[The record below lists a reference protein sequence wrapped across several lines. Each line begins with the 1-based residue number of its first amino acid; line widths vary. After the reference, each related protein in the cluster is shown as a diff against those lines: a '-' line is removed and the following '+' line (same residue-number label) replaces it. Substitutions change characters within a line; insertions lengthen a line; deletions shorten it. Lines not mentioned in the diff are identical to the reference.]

1 MTENRRGRRPNRRG
15 KQSERS
21 QPQPR
26 AGPLPFRLLVVDDDP
41 NLGES
46 LRDVLTDKGY
56 EVVVVMQGAVALDRL
71 AREHFDMAL
80 VDIRM
85 PGLDGAATAKLIHTL
100 KPGLPVAMITGYELD
115 DLAREALREGAV
127 AILSKPLDIDRTVD
141 LIEHT
146 IKRPTVLVIDPDRL
160 DVEELRQA
168 LESADC
174 LTTVAPD
181 LSQARE
187 VLGRAAYDC
196 IILNAALVRRHGPDA
211 LVDIARLQP
220 GAYLV
225 FVRPAAPAEPAADS
239 KRSETPPTAAQR
251 TLEAQVRHAAFAVLD
266 RSASP
271 QDVLRVVQRI
281 KELIKEKSD
290 DQ

>member
-1 MTENRRGRRPNRRG
+1 MTENGRD
-15 KQSERS
+15 KQ
-21 QPQPR
+21 PA

-56 EVVVVMQGAVALDRL
+56 EVVVVTQGAVALGRL
-71 AREHFDMAL
+71 AQEHFDMAL

-100 KPGLPVAMITGYELD
+100 KPGLPVVMITGYELD
-115 DLAREALREGAV
+115 DLARQALQEGAV
-127 AILSKPLDIDRTVD
+127 AILSKPLDIDRTVN

-146 IKRPTVLVIDPDRL
+146 IKRPTVLIIDPERADA
-160 DVEELRQA
+160 EELRQA

-181 LSQARE
+181 LSQARQA
-187 VLGRAAYDC
+187 LSRAAYDC
-196 IILNAALVRRHGPDA
+196 IILNAALMRGHGPDA
-211 LVDIARLQP
+211 LVDITRLQP

-225 FVRPAAPAEPAADS
+225 FVRPPALAEPAA
-239 KRSETPPTAAQR
+239 EPTAEQR

-271 QDVLRVVQRI
+271 QEVLRVVQRI
-281 KELIKEKSD
+281 KGLIKEKSND
-290 DQ
+290 R